1 MEIELDWNLEFRP
14 GTLKVDEAEQVL
26 VFPWEDCP
34 EDLWPKYADRDG
46 EKADF
51 PHEFRHMGFL
61 CPRPTS
67 SRFAGVQ
74 GLASAIRVLEDG
86 DEEAPLVFHYAKE
99 LAEDF
104 AFNLVEKIAY
114 RDPDTG
120 EDYHADMSG
129 ENRESLAAHL
139 SYIPFL
145 WSGVMSIFHDGDGSV
160 DGYEYNDDEGFLAAV
175 AFCFAAR
182 AGGLEVE
189 GKAKRYSPAQL
200 GAETG
205 RLLELAEKRDL
216 LSREREELDALA
228 LAADRFRSAVGG
240 MTPEQF
246 EWMEMW
252 KICGSQRY
260 YGARGAGPLVHSEI
274 WKNLEML
281 GDYETAEER
290 RRVFLRIL
298 EIDDLW
304 RESLGEGEA

>member
-1 MEIELDWNLEFRP
+1 MEIELDWNMEFRP
-14 GTLKVDEAEQVL
+14 GTLKVDEARQVL

-34 EDLWPKYADRDG
+34 EDLWPKYDDRDG
-46 EKADF
+46 GKADF
-51 PHEFRHMGFL
+51 PREFRHMGFL
-61 CPRPTS
+61 CPHPTS

-74 GLASAIRVLEDG
+74 GLSSAIRVLEDG
-86 DEEAPLVFHYAKE
+86 DEEASLVFHYAKK

-104 AFNLVEKIAY
+104 AFNLVEKMAY

-145 WSGVMSIFHDGDGSV
+145 WSGVMGVFLDADGSV
-160 DGYEYNDDEGFLAAV
+160 NGYEYNDDEGFMKAV
-175 AFCFAAR
+175 GFCFAAG
-182 AGGLEVE
+182 AEGLEVE
-189 GKAKRYSPAQL
+189 GKAKRYSPAEL
-200 GAETG
+200 GAEMG
-205 RLLELAEKRDL
+205 RLLEL
-216 LSREREELDALA
+216 SRERDLSSRERKELDALA

-246 EWMEMW
+246 EWMETW
-252 KICGSQRY
+252 KICCSQRY
-260 YGARGAGPLVHSEI
+260 WGAQGAGPMIHSEI

-281 GDYETAEER
+281 RDDETPEER
-290 RRVFLRIL
+290 RGVFFRIL

-304 RESLGEGEA
+304 LESLGEEE

>member
-1 MEIELDWNLEFRP
+1 MEIELNWNLEFRP
-14 GTLKVDEAEQVL
+14 GTLEVDEAEQVL
-26 VFPWEDCP
+26 AFPWEDCP
-34 EDLWPKYADRDG
+34 EELWPEYENDEG
-46 EKADF
+46 EKLAF
-51 PHEFRHMGFL
+51 PREFRHMGFL
-61 CPRPTS
+61 CPRPAS

-74 GLASAIRVLEDG
+74 GLASAIRVLED
-86 DEEAPLVFHYAKE
+86 DEEASLVFHYARE

-120 EDYHADMSG
+120 EDYHADMSR
-129 ENRESLAAHL
+129 ENRESLAGHL
-139 SYIPFL
+139 CYFPFF
-145 WSGVMSIFHDGDGSV
+145 WSGVMNIFLAGDGSV
-160 DGYEYNDDEGFLAAV
+160 DGYEYNDDEGFLEAV
-175 AFCFAAR
+175 AFCFDAR
-182 AGGLEVE
+182 AEGLEVE
-189 GKAKRYSPAQL
+189 GKAKRYSPAEL

-205 RLLELAEKRDL
+205 RLLELARERDL
-216 LSREREELDALA
+216 SSRERKELDAFA
-228 LAADRFRSAVGG
+228 LACDRFRSAVGG

-260 YGARGAGPLVHSEI
+260 RGAPGAGPLVHSEI

-290 RRVFLRIL
+290 RRAFFKIL

-304 RESLGEGEA
+304 RESLGEEA